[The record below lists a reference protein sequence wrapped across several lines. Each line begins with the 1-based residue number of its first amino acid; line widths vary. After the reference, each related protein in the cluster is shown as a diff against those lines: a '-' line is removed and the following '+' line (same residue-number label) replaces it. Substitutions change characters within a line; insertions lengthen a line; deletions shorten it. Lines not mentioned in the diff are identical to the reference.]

1 MFAKCCMLT
10 VYSCVVCVNVRVLR
24 VLAGNPFAFMV
35 NDPNR
40 VTARGDGLSLLQ
52 CGQQASFT
60 INAPGAQLRDLDIR
74 VTGSSLCL
82 SVFSLSLCLS
92 VYLCSSYA
100 VVLPLVKDDFY

>member
-10 VYSCVVCVNVRVLR
+10 VYSCVVCVNVR

-82 SVFSLSLCLS
+82 SVFSLSVCLS
-92 VYLCSSYA
+92 VCLSLLFLRCCA
-100 VVLPLVKDDFY
+100 PAR